1 MATFNVQI
9 SNMAG
14 ALTSEDVDTHIEHAI
29 KDVVNKLA
37 RINPDMMHMFSGN
50 ENNADGNGFVQI
62 TDNNMIFKVARR
74 EGSVYRTCIE
84 APSSLEADL
93 VDANSLNK
101 ATTEYPRYIRSN
113 SKITVF
119 PTVTTANF
127 ISVTKVVYGT
137 PSTVGGNGEI
147 SNFPSGMYPMVVCHA
162 AMNTILEKMAE
173 TLPAGA
179 LQDVDQLQIDGNA
192 FSDNASPTDAELD
205 NPSHYFARL
214 REFINE
220 EEDTELSAVQLE
232 KITAYLNWYATS
244 IEKNKTDYNWLM
256 ERLMILKD
264 RYEKMFLPYVRQQGQ
279 EDARSES

>member
-14 ALTSEDVDTHIEHAI
+14 TLANSENVDTHIEHAI
-29 KDVVNKLA
+29 IDVVNKLA

-50 ENNADGNGFVQI
+50 ENNASGNGYVEI

-84 APSSLEADL
+84 APSSMEADL
-93 VDANSLNK
+93 QDDDSLNK
-101 ATTEYPRYIRSN
+101 ATTEYPRFIRSN
-113 SKITVF
+113 SKIYVY
-119 PTVTTANF
+119 PTVTTENY

-137 PSTVGGNGEI
+137 ASTVNGDGVI

-162 AMNTILEKMAE
+162 SMNTILEKMAE
-173 TLPAGA
+173 TLPAGG
-179 LQDVDQLQIDGNA
+179 LQDLDELQIDGNA
-192 FSDNASPTDAELD
+192 FTTDDEPSEAELD

-214 REFINE
+214 RHFINVD
-220 EEDTELSAVQLE
+220 EDTELSAVQLE
-232 KITAYLNWYATS
+232 KITAYLNWYSTS
-244 IEKNKTDYNWLM
+244 IEKNKTDYSWLM

-264 RYEKMFLPYVRQQGQ
+264 RYEKMFLPYVRQQEQ
-279 EDARSES
+279 NADN

>member
-14 ALTSEDVDTHIEHAI
+14 TLANSENVDTHIEHAI
-29 KDVVNKLA
+29 IDVVNKLA

-50 ENNADGNGFVQI
+50 ENNASGNGYVEI

-84 APSSLEADL
+84 APSSMEADL
-93 VDANSLNK
+93 QDDNSLNK
-101 ATTEYPRYIRSN
+101 ATTEYPRFIRSN
-113 SKITVF
+113 SKIYVY
-119 PTVTTANF
+119 PTTTTENY

-137 PSTVGGNGEI
+137 ASTVNGDGVI

-162 AMNTILEKMAE
+162 SMNTILEKMAE
-173 TLPAGA
+173 TLVAGG
-179 LQDVDQLQIDGNA
+179 LQDLDQLQIDGNA
-192 FSDNASPTDAELD
+192 FSDDESPTNAELD
-205 NPSHYFARL
+205 NPSHYFAKL

-232 KITAYLNWYATS
+232 KITAYLNWYSTS
-244 IEKNKTDYNWLM
+244 IEKNKTDYSWLM

-264 RYEKMFLPYVRQQGQ
+264 RYEKMFLPYVRQQEQ
-279 EDARSES
+279 NADN